1 MTVLNR
7 LERALC
13 SLYVAITYP
22 IVWIGNRWME
32 RIESL
37 ERPEEPQ
44 GLAED
49 GTLYPH
55 KIWESSPRELTISD
69 IRPAGMIK
77 VHALDAEG
85 KWQQLNDYP
94 VRLLPKVPGIEIRG
108 GD

>member
-1 MTVLNR
+1 MAAVT
-7 LERALC
+7 
-13 SLYVAITYP
+13 
-22 IVWIGNRWME
+22 
-32 RIESL
+32 
-37 ERPEEPQ
+37 RPE
-44 GLAED
+44 
-49 GTLYPH
+49 
-55 KIWESSPRELTISD
+55 LTVSD

>member
-1 MTVLNR
+1 MTILHMI
-7 LERALC
+7 EKALC

-22 IVWIGNRWME
+22 IVSLGNAWME

-44 GLAED
+44 ELAED

-55 KIWESSPRELTISD
+55 KIWESSPRELTVSD

-77 VHALDAEG
+77 VHAMDAEG

-94 VRLLPKVPGIEIRG
+94 VRLLPRVPGIEIRG